1 MPTPTI
7 DDAAAD
13 SRLLDVRHFE
23 SELTALVRRIPPGV
37 DPVLDDLRED
47 KTGDNN
53 YSTSLNRQVRAFLL
67 YRTYAETGI
76 RFLDWGCRHAWDSC
90 MIRMVNPDASIEGC
104 DITEEMVEENRSF
117 ARMRYT
123 QLTHSWNLPYEDSV
137 FDRIICS
144 GVLEHVPILGASLT
158 EINRV
163 MAPGGYLI
171 ITFLPNQLSY
181 TEFASRNIF
190 KRGYHRRLYSRSRL
204 KKLLLEHGFEPI
216 EVGFH
221 QVLPSLTMG
230 HASIRWQ
237 WMGRAIRAM
246 FKLDPI
252 VERIWPLRLFGANLY
267 AIACKREYI

>member
-1 MPTPTI
+1 MPTPTL
-7 DDAAAD
+7 DAGAAN
-13 SRLLDVRHFE
+13 SRLLDVRDFE
-23 SELTALVRRIPPGV
+23 SELTELVRRIPPGV
-37 DPVLDDLRED
+37 DPHLDALRGD
-47 KTGDNN
+47 KTGEDN

-67 YRTYAETGI
+67 YRKYAESGT

-90 MIRMVNPDASIEGC
+90 MVRMVNPDASIDGC

-123 QLTHSWNLPYEDSV
+123 QLTHSWTLPYSDNL
-137 FDRIICS
+137 FDRVICS
-144 GVLEHVPILGASLT
+144 GVLEHVPILRASLT
-158 EINRV
+158 EIHRV
-163 MAPGGYLI
+163 MVAGGYLV

-190 KRGYHRRLYSRSRL
+190 KSGYHRRLYTRSQLRRL
-204 KKLLLEHGFEPI
+204 LMEHGFEPI
-216 EVGFH
+216 EVGSH

-246 FKLDPI
+246 FKLDPM
-252 VERIWPLRLFGANLY
+252 VEQIWPLKLFAANLY
-267 AIACKREYI
+267 CIARKREYL

>member
-7 DDAAAD
+7 DDAAAE
-13 SRLLDVRHFE
+13 SRLLDVRQFE

-67 YRTYAETGI
+67 YRTYAETGT

-90 MIRMVNPDASIEGC
+90 MIRMVNPHASIEGC

-123 QLTHSWNLPYEDSV
+123 QLTHSWNLPYEDAV

-163 MAPGGYLI
+163 MVPGGYLI

-216 EVGFH
+216 EEGFH

-237 WMGRAIRAM
+237 WLGRAIRAL

-267 AIACKREYI
+267 CIACKREYI